1 MLSSSFDIFKHI
13 DKTCK
18 IISNCGIDMP
28 LRIARAR
35 FEGLPEDLRQALV
48 RARHANRWSQREL
61 ASRVGLPQVHISAIE
76 TGKVAPRF
84 NTLLDLVRI
93 LGFDL
98 LLVPRPLVPAVRS
111 HIRDYEHPA
120 SQGTDEDER
129 PLYATEEEE
138 GSDEP

>member
-1 MLSSSFDIFKHI
+1 MPSHI
-13 DKTCK
+13 NKT
-18 IISNCGIDMP
+18 
-28 LRIARAR
+28 R

-48 RARHANRWSQREL
+48 RARQANRWSQREL

-98 LLVPRPLVPAVRS
+98 LLIPRPLVPAVQS
-111 HIRDYEHPA
+111 LIRDSARSA
-120 SQGTDEDER
+120 SPGSDEDER
-129 PLYATEEEE
+129 PLYATEDEA
-138 GSDEP
+138 GRDEP

>member
-1 MLSSSFDIFKHI
+1 
-13 DKTCK
+13 
-18 IISNCGIDMP
+18 
-28 LRIARAR
+28 
-35 FEGLPEDLRQALV
+35 LPEDLRRALV
-48 RARHANRWSQREL
+48 RARHGNRWSQREL

-98 LLVPRPLVPAVRS
+98 LLVPRPLVPAVQS
-111 HIRDYEHPA
+111 LIRDYEHPA

>member
-1 MLSSSFDIFKHI
+1 MPTHI
-13 DKTCK
+13 KQ
-18 IISNCGIDMP
+18 P
-28 LRIARAR
+28 R
-35 FEGLPEDLRQALV
+35 FEGLPEDLRHALV

-98 LLVPRPLVPAVRS
+98 LLVPRPLVPAVQAL
-111 HIRDYEHPA
+111 IRDSERSASPGAEEAEHPLYA
-120 SQGTDEDER
+120 AEDER
-129 PLYATEEEE
+129 TR
-138 GSDEP
+138 

>member
-1 MLSSSFDIFKHI
+1 MTSHI
-13 DKTCK
+13 K
-18 IISNCGIDMP
+18 
-28 LRIARAR
+28 AR
-35 FEGLPEDLRQALV
+35 FDGLPENLRHTLV

-61 ASRVGLPQVHISAIE
+61 ARRVGLPQVHISAIE

-111 HIRDYEHPA
+111 LIRDSEHSA
-120 SQGTDEDER
+120 SPGADDAER
-129 PLYATEEEE
+129 PLYATEDEA
-138 GSDEP
+138 GGDEP